1 MEMKYNS
8 HKHYA
13 HIFFYNKLQ
22 QLIIRE
28 ILFSRVTYK

>member
-1 MEMKYNS
+1 MEMTYNS
-8 HKHYA
+8 HKNYA
-13 HIFFYNKLQ
+13 HIFYNKLQ